1 MKLKHLILVAT
12 MIPSGAVFGATG
24 IFGSYLQITTSTTT
38 VYKGEAFGSVA
49 NIQGANFGTF
59 SLTDTLSLTQS
70 QINTFKNGG
79 GDVTGGQMQYRV
91 YFSSGVPGSFTTV
104 GYGFQSNA
112 TFTNLAGSTVTGFG
126 DQAWGNTTP
135 INLLGLTSGNGAYT
149 LEVFFRA
156 FTNEG
161 DRFSNN
167 GGSNFKANFTVVPE
181 PSSAALG
188 LLGAVFMLRRRR

>member
-1 MKLKHLILVAT
+1 MKLKHLVLVAT
-12 MIPSGAVFGATG
+12 MFPAGAAFGATG
-24 IFGSYLQITTSTTT
+24 VFGSFLQITTSTST
-38 VYKGEAFGSVA
+38 VYKGESFGSVPT
-49 NIQGANFGTF
+49 IQGANFGTF
-59 SLTDTLSLTQS
+59 TLTDTLRISQS
-70 QINTFKNGG
+70 QINTFKNSG

-91 YFSSGVPGSFTTV
+91 YFSSGAAGSFTTV
-104 GYGFQSNA
+104 SYNFQSNA
-112 TFTNLAGSTVTGFG
+112 TFTNLAGSSVTGFG

-135 INLLGLTSGNGAYT
+135 INLLGLTSGNGDYT

-188 LLGAVFMLRRRR
+188 LLGAAFMLRRRR